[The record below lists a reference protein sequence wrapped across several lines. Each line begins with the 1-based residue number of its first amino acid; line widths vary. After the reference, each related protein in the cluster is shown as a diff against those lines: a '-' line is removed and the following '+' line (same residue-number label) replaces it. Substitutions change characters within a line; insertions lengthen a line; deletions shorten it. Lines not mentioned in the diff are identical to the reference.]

1 MLVNCEDERWRDP
14 GGQAPF
20 EEMLPSKWMNSVDSV
35 PAWTVIG
42 RAAGGGRVAPTD
54 LIHAGRT
61 ELGYIWMKPRHAFQ
75 WVILSLQLHDDPLGH
90 PTNMKDSDGKL

>member
-1 MLVNCEDERWRDP
+1 MTMNGDATQGSSPLSRRW
-14 GGQAPF
+14 
-20 EEMLPSKWMNSVDSV
+20 LPSRRMNSVDSV

-61 ELGYIWMKPRHAFQ
+61 ELG
-75 WVILSLQLHDDPLGH
+75 
-90 PTNMKDSDGKL
+90 